1 MQADDQHSPH
11 YIINSTLDIYH
22 SLNADIYVPVEF
34 SVSLKDLCKD
44 FLIEVEKQYK
54 VNRVSHV
61 DTPSQVVANIQQSC
75 PLTNYHGHL

>member
-11 YIINSTLDIYH
+11 YIIIYSTLDIYH

-44 FLIEVEKQYK
+44 FLIEIKKKYK
-54 VNRVSHV
+54 VNRVRHM
-61 DTPSQVVANIQQSC
+61 DTP
-75 PLTNYHGHL
+75 G